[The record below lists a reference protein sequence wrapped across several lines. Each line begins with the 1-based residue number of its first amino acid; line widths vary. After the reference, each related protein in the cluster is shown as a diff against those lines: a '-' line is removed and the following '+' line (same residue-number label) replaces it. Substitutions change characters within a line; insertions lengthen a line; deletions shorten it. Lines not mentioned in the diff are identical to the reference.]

1 MTDPTTAVTRLSDRQ
16 LTDRAALD
24 SVLDNTP
31 LATVAFVRDGHPVA
45 LPIGFARLGDELVI
59 HGSTGSPWLRAL
71 AAGTQACVCVTL
83 LDALT
88 VARSGFESSFRYR
101 SAVLFGSFAAVDAD
115 DKDRY
120 LRELTDVF
128 IPGRT
133 AEIRPSSGKELAA
146 TQVLRM
152 TIGGENWSVKVADG
166 WPEDEA
172 DDVASGVWAG
182 VVPIETRYGAPLR
195 APDCDAGIPTPD
207 SVRAMTGFSG
217 V

>member
-1 MTDPTTAVTRLSDRQ
+1 MDPTTAVTRLAKKQRTGRGD
-16 LTDRAALD
+16 LD
-24 SVLDNTP
+24 TVLDNTP
-31 LATVAFVRDGHPVA
+31 LATVAFVRDGRPVA

-71 AAGTQACVCVTL
+71 AAGAQACVSVTL
-83 LDALT
+83 LDGVT

-101 SAVLFGSFAAVDAD
+101 SAVLFGNFTVVGDD

-120 LRELTDVF
+120 LRDLTDVF
-128 IPGRT
+128 VPGRS
-133 AEIRPSSGKELAA
+133 AELRPSSAKELAA

-152 TIGGENWSVKVADG
+152 RIGADNWSVKISDG
-166 WPEDEA
+166 WPEDEPE
-172 DDVASGVWAG
+172 DVASGVWAG

-195 APDCDAGIPTPD
+195 APDCDAGIPTPA

>member
-1 MTDPTTAVTRLSDRQ
+1 MSDPTTAVTRLSERQ
-16 LTDRAALD
+16 RTGRADLD
-24 SVLDNTP
+24 TVLDNTP

-71 AAGTQACVCVTL
+71 AAGAQACVCVTL
-83 LDALT
+83 LDAVM

-101 SAVLFGSFAAVDAD
+101 SAVLFGSFAAVGDD
-115 DKDRY
+115 DKDSY
-120 LRELTDVF
+120 LRALTEVF

-133 AEIRPSSGKELAA
+133 AEIRPSSAKELAA
-146 TQVLRM
+146 TRVLRM
-152 TIGGENWSVKVADG
+152 AIGADNWSVKVTDG

-182 VVPIETRYGAPLR
+182 VVPIETRYGAPVR
-195 APDCDAGIPTPD
+195 APDCDPGVPTPA
-207 SVRAMTGFSG
+207 SVRAMTSG
-217 V
+217 A